1 VCEQVG
7 TLAGQHAQGHPCKYG
22 YPLLVAARLERHKG
36 ASDLK
41 IVAPART
48 VRSYKRGTSESGD
61 NEMIS
66 ASNMLIASL
75 LPFNCMS
82 LRNLVILMTKRANIC
97 DLWINTHGA
106 GEDLRAKFISA
117 WQPLSRAMARYV
129 SRASKKKEQE
139 RRAVRREYR
148 A

>member
-1 VCEQVG
+1 
-7 TLAGQHAQGHPCKYG
+7 
-22 YPLLVAARLERHKG
+22 LVAARLERHKG

-106 GEDLRAKFISA
+106 GSLRGLAGKIYLSMA
-117 WQPLSRAMARYV
+117 AALACDGSICQPSEQEKGARETSRAARIPSV
-129 SRASKKKEQE
+129 I
-139 RRAVRREYR
+139 EYDR
-148 A
+148 Y